1 MRHLTTAAAIVVF
14 TVVAAAGFAQS
25 SDVAKE
31 IDETLEAIA
40 TATAEQREQA
50 RSQAKELITT
60 LDSRIQILE
69 AEIDE
74 KSGELKGAAKRRL
87 NRNVRQL
94 KRQRE
99 QLAKRY
105 QALREDTEQAWEN
118 IKSEF
123 VEGVRTVTEKLD
135 DAAAQLEEQMM

>member
-1 MRHLTTAAAIVVF
+1 MAAAIVVF
-14 TVVAAAGFAQS
+14 TVIAAAGFAQS